1 MNYEL
6 IYNKLIER
14 GRERVIQ
21 GYKEKHHII
30 PKCMG
35 GTDKESNIVNLTP
48 EEHYIAH
55 QLLIKI
61 NPNSYKLIRAAAMM
75 IPNRLN
81 NKMYG
86 WLKRKF
92 SKAQSA
98 SQSGQNNS
106 QYGTFWI
113 TNGIEEAKTI
123 EQIPLGWERGR
134 IASYYTVRAKE
145 TKKKQRQQIK
155 QLNFINKQK
164 ELSNLY
170 IIYCKEGFSGV
181 QRAGYKYSQ
190 PCLVK
195 SFSIYLPNFVA
206 QNGKKRG
213 SMNNL

>member
-14 GRERVIQ
+14 GRERVLE

-30 PKCMG
+30 PRCMG
-35 GTDKESNIVNLTP
+35 GTDEESNLVSLTP

-55 QLLIKI
+55 QLLVKI
-61 NPNSYKLIRAAAMM
+61 NPNNYKLIRAAAMM
-75 IPNRLN
+75 IPKRLN

-86 WLKRKF
+86 WLRRKF

-106 QYGTFWI
+106 QSGTFWI

-134 IASYYTVRAKE
+134 IASYHTVRAKE
-145 TKKKQRQQIK
+145 AKKKQRQQK
-155 QLNFINKQK
+155 MQLNLLNKQK
-164 ELSNLY
+164 ELSDLY
-170 IIYCKEGFSGV
+170 NIYCKEGFSGV
-181 QRAGYKYSQ
+181 QRIGYKHSQ
-190 PCLVK
+190 PNLVK
-195 SFSIYLPNFVA
+195 SFSKYLPDFVP